1 MRVVSHT
8 MDLLSL
14 VGVVMLVFWAI
25 ATFALDAPG
34 VIHAF
39 LTLGTFLVVFG
50 VVKRAERA
58 RTAGRSPKR

>member
-1 MRVVSHT
+1 
-8 MDLLSL
+8 MDLLTL

-39 LTLGTFLVVFG
+39 LTLGVFLVVLG
-50 VVKRAERA
+50 AVKRSERA
-58 RTAGRSPKR
+58 RTTTPPRR

>member
-1 MRVVSHT
+1 MRVVSRT

-25 ATFALDAPG
+25 ATFLLDAPG

-50 VVKRAERA
+50 AVKRAERA
-58 RTAGRSPKR
+58 RTAGRSSKR

>member
-1 MRVVSHT
+1 
-8 MDLLSL
+8 MDLLTL

-39 LTLGTFLVVFG
+39 LTLGVFLVVLG
-50 VVKRAERA
+50 AVKRSEHT
-58 RTAGRSPKR
+58 RTTTPPRR